1 MGWGRIILILRSDI
15 MDCRR
20 NVRPVKIEANSMKID
35 QLPLFLRKTFQKK
48 ASTQILKPVA
58 PTGESSVMQTLL
70 TFQAFLAEKYAPKT
84 VKMYWGDVR
93 ELSIYL
99 KSKRLK
105 EISSHDLQQWIG
117 SLVSP
122 AGKGLERKT
131 VNRKVSAITTYFL
144 WLQGLGAITA
154 DPTLVLN
161 NTRIQSPL
169 PDYLY
174 EQEIK
179 TLSAEASHDTRM
191 YLLVLLFLNTGL
203 KSNELFLLTRAHV
216 DISDPYNPELWI
228 KHSGKQS
235 KKDRKVALP
244 ARFTAV
250 YAQYLEK
257 YQVAD
262 KLFPFTERY
271 MQMIFAEL
279 KSKTG
284 IDKELTAKTLRH
296 THVVRAYERGEGFE
310 IIFDRI
316 GLAPD
321 SRPEAEEMYKRLA
334 GRGI

>member
-1 MGWGRIILILRSDI
+1 
-15 MDCRR
+15 
-20 NVRPVKIEANSMKID
+20 MKID
-35 QLPLFLRKTFQKK
+35 QLPLFIRRTFQRK
-48 ASTQILKPVA
+48 ASTQVMKPVM

-84 VKMYWGDVR
+84 TKMYWGDVR

-99 KSKRLK
+99 KNMKLK

-122 AGKGLERKT
+122 AGKGIERKT

-144 WLQGLGAITA
+144 WLQGLEAITT
-154 DPTLVLN
+154 DPTMVLN

-179 TLSAEASHDTRM
+179 TLSAEASTDPRT
-191 YLLVLLFLNTGL
+191 YLLVLLFLDTGL

-250 YAQYLEK
+250 YTEYLEK

-262 KLFPFTERY
+262 KLFPFSARF
-271 MQMIFAEL
+271 MQMLFTEL

-284 IDKELTAKTLRH
+284 IKKELTAKTLRH
-296 THVVRAYERGEGFE
+296 THVVRAHKRGEGFE

-321 SRPEAEEMYKRLA
+321 SRQEAEEMYKRLTR
-334 GRGI
+334 RGI

>member
-1 MGWGRIILILRSDI
+1 MDFERQFRLSKLRL
-15 MDCRR
+15 
-20 NVRPVKIEANSMKID
+20 KSMKFN
-35 QLPLFLRKTFQKK
+35 QLPLFLRRTFEKR
-48 ASTQILKPVA
+48 LPVQRLIPVT
-58 PTGESSVMQTLL
+58 PTGESSVMQTLV
-70 TFQAFLAEKYAPKT
+70 TFQAFQAEKYAPKT
-84 VKMYWGDVR
+84 AKMYWGDVR
-93 ELSIYL
+93 ALSLYL
-99 KSKRLK
+99 RNKKVQD
-105 EISSHDLQQWIG
+105 ISSHDLQQWIG

-122 AGKGLERKT
+122 AGKGIERKT

-174 EQEIK
+174 ETEIK
-179 TLSAEASHDTRM
+179 TLFAEASRDPRT
-191 YLLVLLFLNTGL
+191 YLLVLLFLDTGL

-250 YAQYLEK
+250 YNQYLEK
-257 YQVAD
+257 YMVED
-262 KLFPFTERY
+262 KLFPFTDRFLE
-271 MQMIFAEL
+271 MIFAEL
-279 KSKTG
+279 KRKTG
-284 IDKELTAKTLRH
+284 IEKELMPKTLRH
-296 THVVRAYERGEGFE
+296 KHVVRADKRGEDFE
-310 IIFDRI
+310 IMFDQI

-321 SRPEAEEMYKRLA
+321 SRPEAEEMYRRLA
-334 GRGI
+334 VKGI